1 MDPLK
6 VTPPPETKLHFLDYW
21 RIIRIR
27 KTVILAVFLLVVL
40 SATLVTYVLPPTYA
54 SFARI
59 KIERD
64 QTDIQG
70 LIQQQS
76 LMGSYDPYFFLTE
89 SEVIKSEIVLGKV
102 IENLSLNVE
111 FGKRYQ
117 TAGPMKTSDVL
128 PILRG
133 AIDLKNVRNTS
144 LVDIN
149 VFDQKAEDAARI
161 ANAIAEAYQEHRIT
175 QKKGMSERGINTLS
189 NELVKLDAQVY
200 VAKTNVDKL
209 REVLKVS
216 DMAAS
221 ESAPTPLITSET
233 FRRYHELKIES
244 QIEYNRLKTLLDE
257 FELASKEVLAQ
268 TMPTAYPDSLLSN
281 LLESRSL
288 AEQKVLIAEK

>member
-6 VTPPPETKLHFLDYW
+6 VTPAPETKLHFLDYW

-40 SATLVTYVLPPTYA
+40 TATLVTFMLTPTFQ
-54 SFARI
+54 STARI

-70 LIQQQS
+70 VLQQQS
-76 LMGSYDPYFFLTE
+76 FMGGYDPYFFLTE
-89 SEVIKSEIVLGKV
+89 SEVLVSEVVLSEV
-102 IENLSLNVE
+102 ITNLNLNAE
-111 FGKRYQ
+111 FGKRFQ
-117 TAGPMKTSDVL
+117 MSAPMKSGDVL

-133 AIDLKNVRNTS
+133 SITIKGVRNTS

-149 VFDQKAEDAARI
+149 VYDQSSELASRI
-161 ANAIAEAYQEHRIT
+161 ANAVAGAYQDYRLNLRRD
-175 QKKGMSERGINTLS
+175 MSRRGIATLEKEREDYDKKV
-189 NELVKLDAQVY
+189 NAQKQV
-200 VAKTNVDKL
+200 VDKF
-209 REVLKVS
+209 REDLKVS

-233 FRRYHELKIES
+233 FRKYHDLKIES
-244 QIEYNRLKTLLDE
+244 KVEYDRLKTLLDMFKKLDME
-257 FELASKEVLAQ
+257 TLAQ
-268 TMPTAYPDSLLSN
+268 TIPTAATDSLLSN

-288 AEQKVLIAEK
+288 AQQKL